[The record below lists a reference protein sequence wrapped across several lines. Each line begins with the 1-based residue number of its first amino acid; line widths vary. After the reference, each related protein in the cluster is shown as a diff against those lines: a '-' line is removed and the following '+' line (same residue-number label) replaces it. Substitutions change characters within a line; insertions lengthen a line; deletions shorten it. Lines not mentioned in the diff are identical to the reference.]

1 MYRNI
6 HVFEAF
12 FVDFSAEN
20 KEKPPFFG
28 YNYLKNSGLIG

>member
-1 MYRNI
+1 MYTFLRL
-6 HVFEAF
+6 F
-12 FVDFSAEN
+12 FGDFSAEN